1 VPRVAVA
8 AMVMP
13 IMEPVFKEDPPEVG
27 EVSSIVGRVG
37 KSVQV
42 QSVSL

>member
-1 VPRVAVA
+1 
-8 AMVMP
+8 MMMP

-27 EVSSIVGRVG
+27 EGLSVVATVG

>member
-1 VPRVAVA
+1 MPRVPVA

-13 IMEPVFKEDPPEVG
+13 IMEPVFKEDPPEVKK
-27 EVSSIVGRVG
+27 VLPVVVRVG